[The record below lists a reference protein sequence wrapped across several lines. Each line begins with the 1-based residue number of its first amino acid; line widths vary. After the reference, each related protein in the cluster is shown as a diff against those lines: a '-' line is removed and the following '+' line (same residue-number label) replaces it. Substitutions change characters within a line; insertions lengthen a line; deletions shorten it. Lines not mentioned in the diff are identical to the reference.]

1 MVTRGRNLEVEQ
13 LDGSDPKVLKIHK
26 YWGCNVQQLTLL
38 FGMFAARVNPKNSIR
53 RTFFFL
59 FCSCV
64 RRWILTKSIVV
75 SFCGTFVL
83 SRYELHFKHTQ
94 SWTSV
99 MGFPG
104 GAVVKNLA
112 ANAETQET
120 RAWSLGQEEALEEEM
135 ATIPGLLPEISHGQ
149 RSHGVAKSQTR
160 LSTHTCQLYPS
171 KTEKKIACQSMKV
184 RVLFIYFCL

>member
-1 MVTRGRNLEVEQ
+1 MWNQKETKNTSNKQKKIRFVVTRGRNLEVEQ

-64 RRWILTKSIVV
+64 RRWILTKSIEV
-75 SFCGTFVL
+75 SFCSTFVL

-112 ANAETQET
+112 ANAGDTGD
-120 RAWSLGQEEALEEEM
+120 SGL
-135 ATIPGLLPEISHGQ
+135 IPGSGRSPGGGNGNHSRALAWNIPWTEEPWCCKESDTTEHTHMSVISQ
-149 RSHGVAKSQTR
+149 
-160 LSTHTCQLYPS
+160 
-171 KTEKKIACQSMKV
+171 
-184 RVLFIYFCL
+184 